1 MPAKQH
7 LVKAMAEFYVV
18 VIYAPSFVFSTCYC
32 GSYWLKEYEHM
43 YVLILYVVN
52 ILHMHPVRFFYS

>member
-52 ILHMHPVRFFYS
+52 ILHMHTMGFFHS